1 MNLYN
6 SYFLCLDIGTYGVRG
21 FAHHVRNAKIVQ
33 SATHFV
39 KNTNTIYALKM
50 VVDELEQQ
58 LNTHF
63 DSAFITGNF
72 GESDFKTVSNTISWN
87 GEHKISEFDLKHQ
100 IAKITTPDD
109 FYAMHIIPIFYG
121 TPNIKNIKNTPIGHI
136 STQLKSIY
144 SIISY
149 EEDKTKYISDIL
161 RRTHIQSAGFFDSSF
176 VQNEIYRHEKER
188 VLFIDFGAEYTTVSI
203 WTDRGPLYFEKIKI
217 GQHDITNALAHKLE
231 ISIDD
236 ADELKILVSNAL
248 PNEMD
253 RFTPASSSEKFS
265 KFSRADINEVF
276 IPELKI
282 IINNV
287 YDHAKK
293 YIEQY
298 KPEKIILTGGGTAIA
313 NIDTFIEQIFK
324 LPVDNQ
330 TETATINA
338 LAEYIWQL
346 RLPERNAYLER
357 QEKIQNRLKKITN
370 VFSRNKKQKK
380 KKFIPI
386 LPSTLCFDMNDYTTY
401 TMFASAGISMIH
413 VDIMDGFYVD
423 RIAGSITEL
432 SEIRSKTKSH
442 LHVHL
447 MTESPAIWASDA
459 INAGADTVI
468 ISTNTSG
475 VHDAINVIKKAGKR
489 CGIALNPESNV
500 EILIPILKEI
510 DEIMIMAV
518 NPGAA
523 GQEFDTRVLQ
533 KIKMLDYTRK
543 KHGLKYLISVDG
555 GIKPETA
562 KLCWSAGANL
572 LVSGSY
578 LANAEDFPLAVQS
591 LLKH

>member
-1 MNLYN
+1 MNLSN
-6 SYFLCLDIGTYGVRG
+6 SYFLCLDIGTYGVRS

-39 KNTNTIYALKM
+39 KNSNTIYALKM
-50 VVDELEQQ
+50 VIDELEQQ

-63 DSAFITGNF
+63 DSAFVTGNF
-72 GESDFKTVSNTISWN
+72 GDSDFKTVSNTISWN
-87 GEHKISEFDLKHQ
+87 SEHKISELDLKHQ
-100 IAKITTPDD
+100 IAKINTPDD

-121 TPNIKNIKNTPIGHI
+121 TPNIKSIKNSPVGHI

-144 SIISY
+144 SVISY
-149 EEDKTKYISDIL
+149 EEDKTKYISDIM

-176 VQNEIYRHEKER
+176 IQNEIYRHENER
-188 VLFIDFGAEYTTVSI
+188 VLFIDLGAEYTTVSI
-203 WTDRGPLYFEKIKI
+203 WTNRGPLYFEKLKI
-217 GQHDITNALAHKLE
+217 GRRDITNAFATKLD
-231 ISIDD
+231 IGTMD

-265 KFSRADINEVF
+265 RFSRADINEIFV
-276 IPELKI
+276 PELNI
-282 IINNV
+282 IINHV
-287 YDHAKK
+287 YNQSKK

-313 NIDTFIEQIFK
+313 NIDNFVEQIFN

-338 LAEYIWQL
+338 LSEYIWKSK
-346 RLPERNAYLER
+346 LPERNAYLER
-357 QEKIQNRLKKITN
+357 QEKIHNRLKKIAN
-370 VFSRNKKQKK
+370 IFHHKKTVKK
-380 KKFIPI
+380 KKFVPV

-413 VDIMDGFYVD
+413 VDIMDGLYVD
-423 RIAGSITEL
+423 RIAGSINEL
-432 SEIRSKTKSH
+432 SQIRSKTKMH

-447 MTESPAIWASDA
+447 MTESPSIWAADA
-459 INAGADTVI
+459 IDAGADTVI

-475 VHDAINVIKKAGKR
+475 VHEAISIIKKAGKR

-500 EILIPILKEI
+500 EILIPILKDI

-533 KIKMLDYTRK
+533 KIKTLDYTRK

-555 GIKPETA
+555 GINPETA
-562 KLCWSAGANL
+562 KLCWNAGANL

-591 LLKH
+591 LLNH